1 MRKKSSPPI
10 GTYHSMTMKSFL
22 FQSYLE
28 AFHTYLIKCP
38 SSVVGEDRSSHAV
51 LSYSVFCGGLA
62 HSFFIFLFI
71 FTGYPLLASINVI
84 SVLIFLMAIWILRT
98 SANQLL
104 VIALSILEVFG
115 HSYLATYYLG
125 WDSGFHYYPFL
136 FLGIFPL
143 ALFTWNA
150 RILGT
155 LVILLSYILLW
166 FMSHGENQNLVTGS
180 PYQTLF
186 SMMNLSIFI
195 LVMGIVTSFQG
206 WLTQQSRLALAR
218 ELKHLE
224 EANQTIEVA
233 YKDLQNAQA
242 QLLESERLAG
252 LGQLVGGIAH
262 EINNPIAVIQSNT
275 ELLRHSIRSILRE
288 IPLFLET
295 LSRKEK
301 ENFYEIV
308 ESSVK
313 NREYLNTK
321 EDRKRKKEIQ
331 KELFQVLGDET
342 LSISLSEQISKLK
355 LLPPYA
361 SYLKDLNVLQ
371 FKELLEKAQIFKD
384 QSSSVQNIEIA
395 VEKASRVVFSLKC
408 YLNSEISLPKKEIS
422 LTEEINKALHVYD
435 NYVIGKISILTEYP
449 GEFKYHCESEKL
461 FQVWKNL
468 FFNSIQAMQDTDKE
482 IKISIEITKTIP
494 EILNPFFSAFPIREM
509 LFTENRSWY
518 LIKIRDSGAGILK
531 ENQDKIF
538 SPFFSTKPLGEGIG
552 LGLFTCKKVILDM
565 GGNLFFQ
572 SMAGFTEFV
581 VALPL
586 EKSHN

>member
-1 MRKKSSPPI
+1 
-10 GTYHSMTMKSFL
+10 MTMKSYPL
-22 FQSYLE
+22 QTYLE
-28 AFHTYLIKCP
+28 IFHAFLTKCP
-38 SSVVGEDRSSHAV
+38 SSVEGEDRSSHAV
-51 LSYSVFCGGLA
+51 LSYSVFCGGVA
-62 HSFFIFLFI
+62 HFFFLFL
-71 FTGYPLLASINVI
+71 FFLSGYPLLASINAV
-84 SVLIFLMAIWILRT
+84 SVLIFLLAIYILRT

-104 VIALSILEVFG
+104 VLFLSILEVFG
-115 HSYLATYYLG
+115 HSYLATYFLG

-166 FMSHGENQNLVTGS
+166 FMSHGENQSHLAPS
-180 PYQTLF
+180 PYLTLF

-233 YKDLQNAQA
+233 YRDLQNAQV

-275 ELLRHSIRSILRE
+275 ELLRFSIRSILKE

-342 LSISLSEQISKLK
+342 LSISLSEQIANLK
-355 LLPPYA
+355 LLPPYE
-361 SYLKDLNVLQ
+361 SYLKELSVAR
-371 FKELLEKAQIFKD
+371 FKELIEKAQIFKD
-384 QSSSVQNIEIA
+384 QSSSVQNIDLA
-395 VEKASRVVFSLKC
+395 VEKASRVVFSLKS
-408 YLNSEISLPKKEIS
+408 YLNSETSFPKKEIS
-422 LTEEINKALHVYD
+422 LTEELNRALHVYD
-435 NYVIGKISILTEYP
+435 NYVIGKISILTDYP
-449 GEFKYHCESEKL
+449 GVFKYHCESEKL

-468 FFNSIQAMQDTDKE
+468 FFNSIQAMQDTNKE
-482 IKISIEITKTIP
+482 IKIGIETTKTISK
-494 EILNPFFSAFPIREM
+494 EFHSFFSAVSFQEM
-509 LFTENRSWY
+509 QEVEYRSWI
-518 LIKIRDSGAGILK
+518 LVKVTDSGLGISK
-531 ENQDKIF
+531 ENQEKIF

-552 LGLFTCKKVILDM
+552 LGLFTSKKVVLDM

-572 SMAGFTEFV
+572 SRAGLTEFV
-581 VALPL
+581 VALPW